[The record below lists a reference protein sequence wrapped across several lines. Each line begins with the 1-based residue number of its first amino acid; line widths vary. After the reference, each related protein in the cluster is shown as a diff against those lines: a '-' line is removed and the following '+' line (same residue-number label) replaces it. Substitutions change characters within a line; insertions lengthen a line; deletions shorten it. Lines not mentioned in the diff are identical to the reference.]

1 MKKNGELSLEQLRQ
15 RLHISKRKAAWMLQN
30 GVIPCRIVDT
40 PTHLRY
46 YVKEEDLKKYLSK
59 PQAER
64 SREIPVGVFSSR
76 KEKSLPLEKGGRDHN
91 SVNITLTSEE
101 RELFAQLLEKRMAIY
116 PDAMDINRVAK
127 ITGYSRTTIL
137 RRVRGG
143 DLFAVMMNDEY
154 ILSKAG
160 VIEFFASDKAF
171 RIYDK
176 SKWHEKAIKWFVREM
191 YKQQVLV
198 KELDKN
204 DLYLKF

>member
-30 GVIPCRIVDT
+30 GVIPCRIVNT

-46 YVKEEDLKKYLSK
+46 YVSEEDLEKYLVK
-59 PQAER
+59 PRAER

-76 KEKSLPLEKGGRDHN
+76 KENSLPLEKGGRDSN
-91 SVNITLTSEE
+91 VNIVLTSNE
-101 RELFAQLLEKRMAIY
+101 RAMFIHLLEKRMEIY

-137 RRVRGG
+137 RRVQNG
-143 DLFAVMMNDEY
+143 DIFAVLMNDEY
-154 ILSKAG
+154 ILSKAS

-171 RIYDK
+171 RIYNK
-176 SKWHEKAIKWFVREM
+176 SRWHEKAILHYTKIL
-191 YKQQVLV
+191 KT
-198 KELDKN
+198 KE
-204 DLYLKF
+204 

>member
-30 GVIPCRIVDT
+30 GVIPCRIVNT

-46 YVKEEDLKKYLSK
+46 YVSEEDLDKYLSK

-76 KEKSLPLEKGGRDHN
+76 KEKSLPLEMGGRDHN
-91 SVNITLTSEE
+91 NVNIVLTSNE
-101 RELFAQLLEKRMAIY
+101 RAMFTHLLEKRMEIY

-137 RRVRGG
+137 RRVQNG
-143 DLFAVMMNDEY
+143 DMFAVMINDEY
-154 ILSKAG
+154 VISKEG
-160 VIEFFASDKAF
+160 VIELFASDKAF
-171 RIYDK
+171 RIYNK
-176 SKWHEKAIKWFVREM
+176 SKWHEKAILLYM
-191 YKQQVLV
+191 
-198 KELDKN
+198 KN
-204 DLYLKF
+204 AARKCY

>member
-15 RLHISKRKAAWMLQN
+15 KLHISKRKAAWMLQN

-46 YVKEEDLKKYLSK
+46 YVKEEDLERYLAKS
-59 PQAER
+59 PSER

-76 KEKSLPLEKGGRDHN
+76 KENSLPLEKCGRDHN
-91 SVNITLTSEE
+91 NVNIVLTSNE
-101 RELFAQLLEKRMAIY
+101 RAMFIHLLEKRMEIY

-137 RRVRGG
+137 RRVQNG
-143 DLFAVMMNDEY
+143 DMFAVMMNDEY
-154 ILSKAG
+154 VLSKSG

-176 SKWHEKAIKWFVREM
+176 SKWHEKAIEYCFKTI
-191 YKQQVLV
+191 YTYQ
-198 KELDKN
+198 
-204 DLYLKF
+204 

>member
-15 RLHISKRKAAWMLQN
+15 KLHISKRKAAWMLQN

-46 YVKEEDLKKYLSK
+46 YVKEEDLEKYLAK
-59 PQAER
+59 PRAER

-76 KEKSLPLEKGGRDHN
+76 KENSLPLEMGGRDHN
-91 SVNITLTSEE
+91 NVNIVLTSNE
-101 RELFAQLLEKRMAIY
+101 RAMFMHLLEKRMEIY
-116 PDAMDINRVAK
+116 PDAMDINQVAK

-137 RRVRGG
+137 RKVQNG
-143 DLFAVMMNDEY
+143 DIFAVMMNDEY
-154 ILSKAG
+154 VLSQAS

-176 SKWHEKAIKWFVREM
+176 SKWHEKAVE
-191 YKQQVLV
+191 
-198 KELDKN
+198 
-204 DLYLKF
+204 YLWERLEKGA

>member
-15 RLHISKRKAAWMLQN
+15 KLHISKRKAAWMLNN
-30 GVIPCRIVDT
+30 GVIPCRIVNA

-46 YVKEEDLKKYLSK
+46 YVSEEDLERYLAKS
-59 PQAER
+59 PSER

-76 KEKSLPLEKGGRDHN
+76 KENSLPLDMGGRDHN

-101 RELFAQLLEKRMAIY
+101 RELFTRLLEKRMEIY

-137 RRVRGG
+137 RRVQNG
-143 DLFAVMMNDEY
+143 DIFAVMMNDEY
-154 ILSKAG
+154 VISKSG

-171 RIYDK
+171 RINNK
-176 SKWHEKAIKWFVREM
+176 SKWHENAIDFAK
-191 YKQQVLV
+191 
-198 KELDKN
+198 KN
-204 DLYLKF
+204 KTIT